1 MTYEQL
7 RATIIGR
14 MMTFDGIEQDRIDYQ
29 TLTRFI
35 VPADGLW
42 CRLSIETAKPIVSG
56 LCQPHAR
63 IPGNIVIQCFDRAI
77 SQTPTLALVKLADD
91 LAAHF
96 QFWSVSGLQC
106 REAHMVVIGQSDA
119 FCHANVQVYF
129 LTM

>member
-14 MMTFDGIEQDRIDYQ
+14 MMTFGGIDQARIDYQ
-29 TLTRFI
+29 TLTRFE

-42 CRLSIETAKPIVSG
+42 CRLSIETARPIVNG

-77 SQTPTLALVKLADD
+77 SQTPTLELVKLADGI
-91 LAAHF
+91 AAHF
-96 QFWSVSGLQC
+96 QFWSVAGLQC
-106 REAHMVVIGQSDA
+106 REAQLVVVGQSGA
-119 FCHANVQVYF
+119 FCQANVQVYF
-129 LTM
+129 LTT